1 VGEEEEEGEK
11 QLADLLGIQVK
22 HVEKVAQSESDE
34 RKEANITVIKKVKI
48 LDKSLTESLK
58 PMTSD
63 KYKEKTHKIKQK
75 GEKFNTLCSVCSK
88 SCRDMYVLKQHM
100 TTHYPENLECGKCAQ
115 IFQSE
120 VLLKHHMK
128 RHDRNNLVCDI
139 CSGTFTLKRLLQ
151 RHIKLTHSES
161 KAPCSS
167 CGQIF
172 TSSSILRHNKIC
184 KMTEEEKQDFKI
196 NRRVGCKD
204 CGKVL
209 ANKTKL
215 NRHIRFIHNN
225 EKLYQCNLCDRQDYN
240 KDNMKIH
247 IKGIHK
253 ERDPNTSFSNL

>member
-1 VGEEEEEGEK
+1 MC
-11 QLADLLGIQVK
+11 
-22 HVEKVAQSESDE
+22 
-34 RKEANITVIKKVKI
+34 T
-48 LDKSLTESLK
+48 
-58 PMTSD
+58 
-63 KYKEKTHKIKQK
+63 
-75 GEKFNTLCSVCSK
+75 
-88 SCRDMYVLKQHM
+88 
-100 TTHYPENLECGKCAQ
+100 
-115 IFQSE
+115 
-120 VLLKHHMK
+120 
-128 RHDRNNLVCDI
+128 
-139 CSGTFTLKRLLQ
+139 GTFTNKRLLQ

-240 KDNMKIH
+240 KDNMKLH

-253 ERDPNTSFSNL
+253 ERDPNTSFSNIFFVCVSLSKQNIQLLKTNLSIRLYPQRVNGKFNLGLRNKLSLVTCV